1 VYIPRSY
8 VEERPEELIAFIT
21 AHPLGALVTAGGA
34 SGELFATHLPFVF
47 DPASGEH
54 GVLEGHLARANPHHE
69 LARDTSES
77 LVIFTG
83 ANAYVTPNWY
93 PGKATHGREVPTWN
107 YVAVHAYGT
116 LRFIDDST
124 WLLAH
129 LRRLSD
135 RSEADLLA
143 PAGETRWRVDDAP
156 PEFIAQQMKAIIGI
170 EVRVTR
176 LEGKWKMSQ
185 NRTAEAIDAVVAGL
199 GASPKAMDREVSAI
213 VEARRPSG
221 RDSGL
226 SRR

>member
-21 AHPLGALVTAGGA
+21 AHPLGALVTAAGA

-47 DPASGEH
+47 DRASGEH

-69 LARDTSES
+69 LARDIRDA

-83 ANAYVTPNWY
+83 VNAYVTPNWY
-93 PGKATHGREVPTWN
+93 PGKAAHGREVPTWN
-107 YVAVHAYGT
+107 YVAVHAYGA
-116 LRFIDDST
+116 LRFIDDSA

-135 RSEADLLA
+135 RSEADLQA

-156 PEFIAQQMKAIIGI
+156 AEFIAQQMKAIIGV

-213 VEARRPSG
+213 VEARRPLG
-221 RDSGL
+221 KE
-226 SRR
+226 SRPR

>member
-21 AHPLGALVTAGGA
+21 AHPLGALVTAGA

-47 DPASGEH
+47 DRASGEH
-54 GVLEGHLARANPHHE
+54 GILEGHLARANPHHE
-69 LARDTSES
+69 LVRDTSES

-93 PGKATHGREVPTWN
+93 PGKAAHGRGVPTWN

-116 LRFIDDST
+116 LRFIDDSA

-135 RSEADLLA
+135 RSEADLQA

-156 PEFIAQQMKAIIGI
+156 AEFISQQMQAIIGV
-170 EVRVTR
+170 EVRVKR

-213 VEARRPSG
+213 VEARRPLG
-221 RDSGL
+221 KE
-226 SRR
+226 SRPR